1 MRTDLSF
8 TSHEHTCE
16 YCLLKDTHMICLLE
30 CLDIGCA
37 AIFSLKST
45 CFRTRSIA
53 YWIAYCASLPI
64 VRRGLGLG
72 IPGLWVR
79 GGWCLYP

>member
-8 TSHEHTCE
+8 TSHEHTCD
-16 YCLLKDTHMICLLE
+16 YCLLKDTHLLCLLE

-53 YWIAYCASLPI
+53 YWIAYCAILPI
-64 VRRGLGLG
+64 VRLGLGLG
-72 IPGLWVR
+72 EPRVVGE
-79 GGWCLYP
+79 GGRFYP